1 MADSKALE
9 ILKQGVGEWNAWR
22 TREFRNQGFSVDLSG
37 AALAGANLRDAN
49 FGRADLRRAD
59 LSRAELSN
67 ANLSGANAAGAD
79 LSGAH
84 LSGVKLIRADL
95 TGANLSRADIRLAHL
110 HEANLTRADLRWAS
124 FRVSNLA
131 AADLTGAELFETV
144 FSDCNLSGVSGLA
157 ELRHHGASTI
167 DHRTLAQSG
176 QLPGKFLRGA
186 GMPAVW
192 LDYLPALVEE
202 PLVFYACSVFHAHQ
216 DAAFAK
222 RLCESLQRAGV
233 RVWPAVQNV
242 PLNGDLPLETHQTL
256 RVHDK
261 AVVVFSE
268 HSVSSDWVETAIQR
282 TLLREGIGARNRP
295 PAGTR
300 APLLIPI
307 RIDDAILTSQRGWA
321 ARIRRTRPIADFTKW
336 KEHDLF
342 GRGVEKL
349 VEDLRHAGTGANRA

>member
-1 MADSKALE
+1 MADSKALD
-9 ILKQGVGEWNAWR
+9 ILKQGVDEWNAWR
-22 TREFRNQGFSVDLSG
+22 HREFRNQGFSVDLSG
-37 AALAGANLRDAN
+37 ASLAGANLRDAN
-49 FGRADLRRAD
+49 LGRADLRRAD

-95 TGANLSRADIRLAHL
+95 SGANLSRADIRLAHL

-131 AADLTGAELFETV
+131 EADLTGAELFETV
-144 FSDCNLSGVSGLA
+144 FSDCNLSGVAGLA
-157 ELRHHGASTI
+157 KLRHHGASTI

-176 QLPGKFLRGA
+176 TLPEQFLRGA
-186 GMPAVW
+186 GLPAIW

-202 PLVFYACSVFHAHQ
+202 PLVFYACCVFHAHQ

-222 RLCESLQRAGV
+222 RLCESLQRSGV
-233 RVWPAVQNV
+233 RVWPAVQDV
-242 PLNGDLPLETHQTL
+242 PVNGDLPLDTHQTL

-261 AVVVFSE
+261 TMVVFSQS
-268 HSVSSDWVETAIQR
+268 SVSSDWVETAIER
-282 TLLREGIGARNRP
+282 TIVREGVGARNQSVGEVR
-295 PAGTR
+295 T
-300 APLLIPI
+300 PLLIPI

-321 ARIRRTRPIADFTKW
+321 ARVRRTRPIADFTKW
-336 KEHDLF
+336 KEYDLF
-342 GRGVEKL
+342 VRGVEKL
-349 VEDLRHAGTGANRA
+349 VEEFRHVGSANR

>member
-9 ILKQGVGEWNAWR
+9 ILRQGVGEWNAWR
-22 TREFRNQGFSVDLSG
+22 NREFRNQGFSVDLSG

-59 LSRAELSN
+59 LSRADLSN

-79 LSGAH
+79 FSGAQ
-84 LSGVKLIRADL
+84 LSGVKVIRADL
-95 TGANLSRADIRLAHL
+95 TGANLSRADVRLAHL
-110 HEANLTRADLRWAS
+110 HEANLSRTDLRWAS

-131 AADLTGAELFETV
+131 EADLSGAELFETV
-144 FSDCNLSGVSGLA
+144 FSDCNLRGVSGLA

-176 QLPGKFLRGA
+176 RLPEQFLRGA
-186 GMPAVW
+186 GMPAIW
-192 LDYLPALVEE
+192 LDYLPSLVED
-202 PLVFYACSVFHAHQ
+202 PLLFYACCVFHAHQ
-216 DAAFAK
+216 DGAFAK

-233 RVWPAVQNV
+233 RVWPAVQDL
-242 PLNGDLPLETHQTL
+242 PANGDLPLDTHQTL

-261 AVVVFSE
+261 ALVVFSE
-268 HSVSSDWVETAIQR
+268 NSVSSDWVETAIER
-282 TLLREGIGARNRP
+282 TLLREGFGPGNR
-295 PAGTR
+295 ATGDAA

-321 ARIRRTRPIADFTKW
+321 ARIRRTRPIADFTRW
-336 KEHDLF
+336 KEYDLF
-342 GRGVEKL
+342 GRGVDRL
-349 VEDLRHAGTGANRA
+349 VEALRLPGSAVNRE